1 MPIIVINLNKFAL
14 KNLVNFYN
22 SKMKKIIYISFFIL
36 IFGLF
41 ITNSLFACD
50 ALRVSIGSEVSKVED
65 TLDFIS
71 DQSES
76 SDEEDLATHRFSAN
90 TNDYCPDL
98 GLENTKLYAFV
109 YKSQLVGLRVET
121 WEPNKDINKIY
132 EFVKS
137 NYGNIDS
144 EPANKNW
151 RGYKEIN
158 QGGELILYSK
168 YEISDEIYESLDIS
182 NEKFIDQTYGEN
194 IIVLE

>member
-1 MPIIVINLNKFAL
+1 M
-14 KNLVNFYN
+14 
-22 SKMKKIIYISFFIL
+22 
-36 IFGLF
+36 
-41 ITNSLFACD
+41 
-50 ALRVSIGSEVSKVED
+50 
-65 TLDFIS
+65 
-71 DQSES
+71 
-76 SDEEDLATHRFSAN
+76 
-90 TNDYCPDL
+90 
-98 GLENTKLYAFV
+98 
-109 YKSQLVGLRVET
+109 VGLRVET
-121 WEPNKDINKIY
+121 EEPNKDINKIY

-182 NEKFIDQTYGEN
+182 SEKFIDQTYGEN